1 MLSVL
6 HHVPGVLEVKSM
18 MSYVIFPARYSE
30 KSSKKIFNWIIHWV
44 MQWIC
49 YSCVEI
55 KSHNR
60 DLNLYNLWW
69 FISVLSP
76 LAQKNQVTNRFNLM
90 CEAPD
95 IYIDQEMIQTLHYSS
110 NMFIHWTIFKDFFFH
125 MKNLLLYIESI
136 LFEWIFKSFYRYTC
150 TQ

>member
-1 MLSVL
+1 MLYFQQDIL
-6 HHVPGVLEVKSM
+6 KNLL
-18 MSYVIFPARYSE
+18 
-30 KSSKKIFNWIIHWV
+30 KKIVNWIIHWV
-44 MQWIC
+44 MHWIC

-69 FISVLSP
+69 FIPVLSP

-110 NMFIHWTIFKDFFFH
+110 HMFIHWTIFKDFFSHEEFAFVHWLNIIWLNIQIILQIYMYPIIFH
-125 MKNLLLYIESI
+125 YIATSH
-136 LFEWIFKSFYRYTC
+136 KHAK
-150 TQ
+150 